1 MYRIQFLG
9 VSITKPQESL
19 EKAIE
24 VKAELTEHFFTDC
37 PDYPLVIVDEDGNPV
52 G

>member
-9 VSITKPQESL
+9 VNITKPTEDL
-19 EKAIE
+19 DHAKE
-24 VKAELTEHFFTDC
+24 VKADLTEHFFTDC